1 MPAKPITEEQTE
13 KVKNLRGKM
22 TAQQVADFSKMY
34 A

>member
-1 MPAKPITEEQTE
+1 MSAKPITKEQTE